1 MLLSTRGD
9 MLPAGDVHASM
20 MLDDDVFNSPPS
32 AATRRRWLAAAR
44 IAAGSSPPPPPVDLG
59 SSWMRPRAGSS
70 VAGLHA
76 STSPPQMTLRDIR
89 KVAPDKTHVPV
100 IATQMTLRDIRKVAP
115 DKTHVPLIAAYADD
129 ATGHPQGS
137 ARQGPRAANSRVT
150 SLLCCTKGA
159 DMPSV
164 L

>member
-1 MLLSTRGD
+1 VEAAGGARRHHSYSCGGNMLLSTHGN

-70 VAGLHA
+70 AAGLHA

-89 KVAPDKTHVPV
+89 KVAPDKTHVP
-100 IATQMTLRDIRKVAP
+100 
-115 DKTHVPLIAAYADD
+115 LIAASLRYYVVLKAPTCLQCFD
-129 ATGHPQGS
+129 AVGWAAG
-137 ARQGPRAANSRVT
+137 RASGR
-150 SLLCCTKGA
+150 
-159 DMPSV
+159 
-164 L
+164 